1 MNLWKRWISI
11 SLILRIMFGFIIGV
25 ILALYSN
32 IEFINIFGK
41 LFISSLKAIA
51 PLLVFFTVVTSI
63 SKYKVEHK
71 DKMKRVIFL
80 YLLGTFISA
89 FIAVVA
95 NFVFKLTIKLDGIA
109 TENLDAPEG
118 INEILLQILNNI
130 VQNPIKALIDGNFI
144 GILFWAILFGVCFR
158 EVKEVTKDVMLDISI
173 ALSDVVKFIIEFA
186 PFGVMGVVY
195 SNIKENSIEVF
206 KDYILLIFLLVGTM
220 LFMALIVNPLI
231 TFIIIRKNPYPLV
244 IKTLKDSGITAF
256 FTRSSIA
263 NISVNLKLCKELGVD
278 KEIYAISIPLG
289 ATINMGGAAITI
301 TILTLVTANTLGIE
315 VDFLSAIL
323 LSVLATFCACGASGV
338 SGGSLLL
345 IPLAC
350 SLFGINQDIS
360 SKVISIGFIIG
371 VIQDSCETALNS
383 STDVLYTVLA
393 DYKNKE

>member
-71 DKMKRVIFL
+71 DKMKKVIFL

-144 GILFWAILFGVCFR
+144 GILFWAILFGICFR
-158 EVKEVTKDVMLDISI
+158 EVKEVSKDVMLDISI

>member
-80 YLLGTFISA
+80 YLAGTFISA